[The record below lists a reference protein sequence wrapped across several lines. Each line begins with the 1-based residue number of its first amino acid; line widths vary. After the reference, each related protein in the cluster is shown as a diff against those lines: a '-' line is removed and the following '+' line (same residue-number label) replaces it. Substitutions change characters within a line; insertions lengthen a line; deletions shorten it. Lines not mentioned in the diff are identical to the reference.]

1 MTGLEAVTNI
11 RVAADARASL
21 RRFEEK
27 KKMESWK
34 EHRDQDANFEKE
46 RMKNIDGRWAL
57 AEKLHHPHDLRAL
70 MEGLKKECDALIDNK
85 NKLIAEYMAE
95 LKSKDDDYVKELKR
109 QTEEI
114 GKHTSPRLF
123 YT

>member
-1 MTGLEAVTNI
+1 LEAVTNI

-21 RRFEEK
+21 RRFEER
-27 KKMESWK
+27 KKMEAWK
-34 EHRDQDANFEKE
+34 DHRKQDASFEKE
-46 RMKNIDGRWAL
+46 RMSNIDGRWSL
-57 AEKLHHPHDLRAL
+57 GDTMNHPHDLRAL

-114 GKHTSPRLF
+114 GTDIVIYKSIQQ
-123 YT
+123 